1 MTEQALLVVRVLYG
15 GIFLGL
21 LAFLLLWEGGQPRV
35 EFVTA
40 KARIT
45 HVLRNL
51 VVFVLVVLF
60 ADYVIGQGLVPSSSL
75 LLHPSPLG
83 LALYKFP
90 LFLQVL
96 LAFLASD
103 LLDYGLHRVSH
114 RVGWLWRLHSV
125 HHSDSHLD
133 ATTALRAHPVE
144 VSLQVICK
152 VALYVALGLPLWI
165 EGVRSIAHNAFTLIQ
180 HTNVHFPAWMER
192 LRPLF
197 VTPAMH
203 RVHHDVQPALHDTN
217 FGFIFSFWDRLFGT
231 YCVPAQV
238 TLDRIGLT
246 GYEDESWQTISGM
259 LLTPIRRFPDPPL
272 EIGTVAR

>member
-1 MTEQALLVVRVLYG
+1 MTEQALLVIRVLYG
-15 GIFLGL
+15 GTFLGI
-21 LAFLLLWEGGQPRV
+21 LAFLLLWESGQPKV
-35 EFVTA
+35 EFATSR
-40 KARIT
+40 ARIT

-51 VVFVLVVLF
+51 VMFLLVVLF
-60 ADYVIGQGLVPSSSL
+60 ADYVIGQWLVPSSSL
-75 LLHPSPLG
+75 LLHTSPSG
-83 LALYKFP
+83 LALYKSP
-90 LFLQVL
+90 WFLQVL

-103 LLDYGLHRVSH
+103 LLDYGLHWASH

-165 EGVRSIAHNAFTLIQ
+165 EGIRSIAHNAFTLIQ

-192 LRPLF
+192 LRLIF
-197 VTPAMH
+197 VTPALH
-203 RVHHDVQPALHDTN
+203 RVHHDVQPTLHDTN

-231 YCVPAQV
+231 YSLPDQV
-238 TLDRIGLT
+238 SLGQVGLT
-246 GYEDESWQTISGM
+246 GYEDESWQTVSGM
-259 LLTPIRRFPDPPL
+259 LLTPIRRFPATPL
-272 EIGTVAR
+272 NIETLAR

>member
-1 MTEQALLVVRVLYG
+1 MTEQALPVIRVLYEG
-15 GIFLGL
+15 TFLGL
-21 LAFLLLWEGGQPRV
+21 LVFLLLWEGGQAKV

-40 KARIT
+40 RARIT

-51 VVFVLVVLF
+51 GLFAFVVLL

-75 LLHPSPLG
+75 LLRTSPFG
-83 LALYKFP
+83 LALYKSP

-103 LLDYGLHRVSH
+103 LLDYGLHRASH

-144 VSLQVICK
+144 VSLQIVCK
-152 VALYVALGLPLWI
+152 VALYAALGLPLWI
-165 EGVRSIAHNAFTLIQ
+165 EGVRSIAHNAFGLFQ
-180 HTNVHFPAWMER
+180 HANVHFPAWMER
-192 LRPLF
+192 LRPVF
-197 VTPAMH
+197 VTPALH
-203 RVHHDVQPALHDTN
+203 RVHHDVQPTLHDTN

-231 YCVPAQV
+231 YSLPAQV
-238 TLDRIGLT
+238 SLGRVGLK
-246 GYEDESWQTISGM
+246 GYEDEPWQTLSGM

-272 EIGTVAR
+272 DIGTLAR